1 MAEIITYRPCDNNI
15 PISDVAFVRMCDQHA
30 FVTVFEILRKIISN
44 SVRVK
49 GGFGDVLVNV
59 LVQRIVT

>member
-1 MAEIITYRPCDNNI
+1 MSEIIAYRPCDNNI
-15 PISDVAFVRMCDQHA
+15 PISDVAFVRMYNQHT
-30 FVTVFEILRKIISN
+30 FVIVFKILRKRIGEP
-44 SVRVK
+44 VRVK

>member
-15 PISDVAFVRMCDQHA
+15 PISDVAFVRMCDQHT
-30 FVTVFEILRKIISN
+30 FVIVFEILRKRIGDP
-44 SVRVK
+44 VRVK

-59 LVQRIVT
+59 LAQRIVT